1 MADEHRDDDINEIR
15 RTIRAQQAKLRAQLL
30 TSERAKLADHWA
42 AVERAHER
50 TDDASELAE
59 SGMGREYFLQAIDD
73 MAVVRRE
80 AEASLR
86 ELANLLV
93 QDLDVPSTTVAQTV
107 GVSHTTIYRWLDPD
121 RKTPGE

>member
-1 MADEHRDDDINEIR
+1 MAEERRDNDINEIR

-30 TSERAKLADHWA
+30 AAERAKVADHWVSVGKARQRTEDA
-42 AVERAHER
+42 ADLA
-50 TDDASELAE
+50 DA
-59 SGMGREYFLQAIDD
+59 GMAREYFLQAIDD
-73 MAVVRRE
+73 MAAVKRE
-80 AEASLR
+80 AEESVR

-121 RKTPGE
+121 RKGTSG